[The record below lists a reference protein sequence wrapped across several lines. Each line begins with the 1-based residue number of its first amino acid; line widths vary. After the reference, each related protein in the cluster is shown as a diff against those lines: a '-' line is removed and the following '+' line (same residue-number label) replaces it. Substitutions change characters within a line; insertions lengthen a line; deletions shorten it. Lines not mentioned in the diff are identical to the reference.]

1 MCSLHDQICVLKR
14 SSWLLCTTPVLV
26 CSVLVNWR
34 WTGVCVCVGEHA
46 YDFRTPAVQGCLL
59 LARARLS
66 PGLPQPRS
74 DAWCSMH
81 ETPEDETSPGDGRNS
96 PDADPNSEK
105 NAGGERNYCLK
116 LGFRNILVKLLPA
129 LSLLRAWLW
138 FLPPA
143 CLDLSS
149 PASLHPLSSATCSAL
164 GLRLRGSLFLFLV
177 FFKFFCYTL

>member
-1 MCSLHDQICVLKR
+1 
-14 SSWLLCTTPVLV
+14 
-26 CSVLVNWR
+26 
-34 WTGVCVCVGEHA
+34 
-46 YDFRTPAVQGCLL
+46 
-59 LARARLS
+59 
-66 PGLPQPRS
+66 
-74 DAWCSMH
+74 MH

-129 LSLLRAWLW
+129 LSLMRAWLW

-149 PASLHPLSSATCSAL
+149 PTSLHPLSSATPSAL
-164 GLRLRGSLFLFLV
+164 GLRLRGSLF
-177 FFKFFCYTL
+177 FFFFFATPCSLQDLGSPTRD

>member
-1 MCSLHDQICVLKR
+1 M
-14 SSWLLCTTPVLV
+14 
-26 CSVLVNWR
+26 
-34 WTGVCVCVGEHA
+34 CVCVGEHA